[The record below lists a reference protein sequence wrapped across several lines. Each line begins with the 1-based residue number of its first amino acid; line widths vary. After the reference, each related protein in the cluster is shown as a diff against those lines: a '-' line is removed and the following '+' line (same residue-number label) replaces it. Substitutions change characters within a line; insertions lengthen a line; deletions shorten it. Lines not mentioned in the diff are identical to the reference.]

1 MKTSF
6 TAAALA
12 IAAKDLRVEM
22 RSRELVSVMALF
34 ALLSL
39 LVFSFALEL
48 DRIAREE
55 ALSGVLWVTLIFASL
70 LGFHRSMAL
79 EYDQGGLDTL
89 LLAPI
94 PRSAIFV
101 GKLVGNYLFT
111 SLVGLI
117 ILPLMTVIYNK
128 NMLDPRLLLTA
139 MIGIFGLSA
148 IGTLLAA
155 LTMQTRA
162 REVLLP
168 IAMLP
173 AALPFLL
180 TALRATTGIL
190 SETPRTDWLV
200 WLQML
205 GGITVIY
212 LTLCLL
218 LYSFVIEE

>member
-6 TAAALA
+6 TATALA

-22 RSRELVSVMALF
+22 RSRELVSAMTLF

-79 EYDQGGLDTL
+79 EYDQGSLDAL

-128 NMLDPRLLLTA
+128 NMLEPRLLLTA

>member
-79 EYDQGGLDTL
+79 EYDQGGLDAL

>member
-22 RSRELVSVMALF
+22 RSRELVSAMALF

-79 EYDQGGLDTL
+79 EYDQGSLDAL

-139 MIGIFGLSA
+139 LIGIFGLSA

>member
-1 MKTSF
+1 MKTTF

-22 RSRELVSVMALF
+22 RSRELVSAMALF

-55 ALSGVLWVTLIFASL
+55 VVGGVLWVTLIFASL

-79 EYDQGGLDTL
+79 EYDQGSLDAL

-94 PRSAIFV
+94 PRAAIFV
-101 GKLVGNYLFT
+101 GKLIGNCLFT

-148 IGTLLAA
+148 IGALLAA

-205 GGITVIY
+205 GGIAVIY

>member
-22 RSRELVSVMALF
+22 RSRELVSAMALF

-79 EYDQGGLDTL
+79 EYDQGSLDAL

>member
-1 MKTSF
+1 MKTTF

-22 RSRELVSVMALF
+22 RSRELVSAMALF

-55 ALSGVLWVTLIFASL
+55 VVGGVLWVTLIFASL

-79 EYDQGGLDTL
+79 EYDQGSLDAL

-94 PRSAIFV
+94 PRAAIFV
-101 GKLVGNYLFT
+101 GKLIGNCLFT

-148 IGTLLAA
+148 IGALLAA

>member
-1 MKTSF
+1 MKTTF

-79 EYDQGGLDTL
+79 EYDQGGLDAL

>member
-1 MKTSF
+1 MKTTF
-6 TAAALA
+6 TAALA

-22 RSRELVSVMALF
+22 RSRELVSAMALF

-55 ALSGVLWVTLIFASL
+55 VVSGVLWVTLIFASL

-79 EYDQGGLDTL
+79 EYDQGSLDAL

-94 PRSAIFV
+94 PRAAIFV
-101 GKLVGNYLFT
+101 GKLIGNCLFT

-148 IGTLLAA
+148 IGALLAA

-190 SETPRTDWLV
+190 SETPRADWLV

-218 LYSFVIEE
+218 LYGFVIEE

>member
-55 ALSGVLWVTLIFASL
+55 AVSGVLWVTLIFASL

-79 EYDQGGLDTL
+79 EYDQGGLDAL

-190 SETPRTDWLV
+190 SETTRTDWLI